1 MAKVDSTFD
10 LGTGEVLVHC
20 AYDKLIPVERLI
32 PNPRNPNR
40 HPERQ
45 IDVLA
50 KMIVAQGW
58 RCPITVSNQSGFIVR
73 GHGRLQAA
81 LRAGL
86 SVAPVDYQ
94 DYENEAAEWADLIAD
109 NRIAELAETDFTAL
123 ADLLTELDTGAF
135 DLDLTGFSEGELKN
149 IMGWT
154 PEVVDVSAQDDDR
167 GSRLQPG
174 KGQMVVS
181 IGTLSALVEYELV
194 QALMEQ
200 IQARWGTDAIVQ
212 FVEWAHEGLS

>member
-1 MAKVDSTFD
+1 MA
-10 LGTGEVLVHC
+10 
-20 AYDKLIPVERLI
+20 RL
-32 PNPRNPNR
+32 
-40 HPERQ
+40 PERQ
-45 IDVLA
+45 IVAIEQLHPAAYNPRKDLKRGDPEYDHLADSIEAFGYIEPIVWNKRTGNVVGGHQRLKVLIERGETEA
-50 KMIVAQGW
+50 ECVVVDYDE
-58 RCPITVSNQSGFIVR
+58 ITE
-73 GHGRLQAA
+73 QAA
-81 LRAGL
+81 
-86 SVAPVDYQ
+86 
-94 DYENEAAEWADLIAD
+94 N
-109 NRIAELAETDFTAL
+109 LALNKIRGDWDFPKL

-154 PEVVDVSAQDDDR
+154 PDIVDVSAQDDDR

>member
-1 MAKVDSTFD
+1 MTPALRMSLFFFVMFGTVGVHLPYWPVWLSGRGLGPTELGLVMA
-10 LGTGEVLVHC
+10 
-20 AYDKLIPVERLI
+20 
-32 PNPRNPNR
+32 
-40 HPERQ
+40 
-45 IDVLA
+45 
-50 KMIVAQGW
+50 
-58 RCPITVSNQSGFIVR
+58 SGFIVR

-123 ADLLTELDTGAF
+123 ADLLSSLDTGAF

-154 PEVVDVSAQDDDR
+154 PENVEFKEYDESAAEDVKKVTCPEC
-167 GSRLQPG
+167 G
-174 KGQMVVS
+174 
-181 IGTLSALVEYELV
+181 
-194 QALMEQ
+194 
-200 IQARWGTDAIVQ
+200 
-212 FVEWAHEGLS
+212 HEFPV